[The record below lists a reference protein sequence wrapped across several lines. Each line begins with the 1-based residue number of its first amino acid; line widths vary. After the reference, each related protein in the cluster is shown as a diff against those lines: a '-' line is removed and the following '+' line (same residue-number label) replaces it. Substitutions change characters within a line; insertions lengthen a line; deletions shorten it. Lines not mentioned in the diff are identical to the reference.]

1 MLITHKYDLI
11 SSGNKNEHTWAK
23 EGQDNMWESDIVKV
37 QNFCGIPIKLLFDAM
52 NVLGKR
58 KKQ

>member
-1 MLITHKYDLI
+1 
-11 SSGNKNEHTWAK
+11 
-23 EGQDNMWESDIVKV
+23 MWESDIVKV